1 MGYCALL
8 IPQTIQTSKENKQ
21 GFIESLKGKLT
32 SGLKDGG
39 LNFTNATTL
48 LKNTANLISE
58 SSDTIAN
65 KFSGIALTQL
75 LVDGKMTNQ
84 TAIDYLKQ
92 GFPKALGQTAIALG
106 FQSIDQLENALKSKN
121 GVNVQQFISSFQNFG
136 SALSEFT
143 KLKSVRQEVEGYEV
157 IEIDAVLSDNRS
169 YQSETPDRRVEK
181 GQTYQEYIHNMP
193 DIFTLECVIQDGR
206 NYTCD
211 DFEDILLNL
220 RNRKIAFDVV
230 LGEVTKKNVVLTNFS
245 PMREGKG
252 GFTYSLEFKKIDAG
266 SVQLVSLNISS
277 SLKTTISNTI
287 LENKLAPE
295 DTKTFKEKSLGFYNN
310 VVKNVNKP
318 LTAERVGEALL

>member
-8 IPQTIQTSKENKQ
+8 IPQTVQSSKENKQ
-21 GFIESLKGKLT
+21 GFIESLTGKLT
-32 SGLKDGG
+32 SGLKSGG

-48 LKNTANLISE
+48 LKNTASLVSE
-58 SSDTIAN
+58 GVDTVAN

-75 LVDGKMTNQ
+75 LVDGKISNE
-84 TAIDYLKQ
+84 TALNYLKQ
-92 GFPKALGQTAIALG
+92 GFPKALGQTSIALG

-143 KLKSVRQEVEGYEV
+143 KLKSIRQEVEGYEV

-193 DIFTLECVIQDGR
+193 DIFTLECIIQDGR
-206 NYTCD
+206 NYTCN

-230 LGEVTKKNVVLTNFS
+230 LGETTKKNVVLTNFS

-252 GFTYSLEFKKIDAG
+252 GFTYSLEFKKIDVG
-266 SVQLVSLNISS
+266 SVQLVSLNISQKVKS
-277 SLKTTISNTI
+277 ITNTVKNE
-287 LENKLAPE
+287 LNPN
-295 DTKTFKEKSLGFYNN
+295 DTKTIGEKVVGFMNVRAEIVEENALEILGRGT
-310 VVKNVNKP
+310 KK
-318 LTAERVGEALL
+318 

>member
-8 IPQTIQTSKENKQ
+8 VPQTVQSSKENKQ
-21 GFIESLKGKLT
+21 GFIESLTGKLT
-32 SGLKDGG
+32 SGLKSGG

-48 LKNTANLISE
+48 LKNTASLLSE

-75 LVDGKMTNQ
+75 LVDGKISNE
-84 TAIDYLKQ
+84 TALNYLKQ
-92 GFPKALGQTAIALG
+92 GFPKALGQTSIALG

-143 KLKSVRQEVEGYEV
+143 KLKSIRQEVEGYEV
-157 IEIDAVLSDNRS
+157 IGIDAVLSDNRS
-169 YQSETPDRRVEK
+169 YQAETPDRRVEK

-206 NYTCD
+206 NYTCN

-230 LGEVTKKNVVLTNFS
+230 LGETTKKNVVLTNFS
-245 PMREGKG
+245 PMREGRG
-252 GFTYSLEFKKIDAG
+252 GFNYSLEFKKIDVG
-266 SVQLVSLNISS
+266 SVQLVSLNIS
-277 SLKTTISNTI
+277 
-287 LENKLAPE
+287 NKLKSVVDSVKNELNPN
-295 DTKTFKEKSLGFYNN
+295 DTKTSNEQSLGWIEKTTQNLN
-310 VVKNVNKP
+310 KDISWDRLKGVVK
-318 LTAERVGEALL
+318 

>member
-8 IPQTIQTSKENKQ
+8 IPQTVQSSKENKQ
-21 GFIESLKGKLT
+21 GFIESLTGKLI
-32 SGLKDGG
+32 SGLKSGG

-48 LKNTANLISE
+48 LKNTASLVSE
-58 SSDTIAN
+58 GVDIVAN

-143 KLKSVRQEVEGYEV
+143 KLKSIRQEVEGYEV

-169 YQSETPDRRVEK
+169 YQAETPDRRVEK

-230 LGEVTKKNVVLTNFS
+230 LGETTKKNVVLTNFS
-245 PMREGKG
+245 PMREGRG
-252 GFTYSLEFKKIDAG
+252 GFTYSLEFKKIDVG
-266 SVQLVSLNISS
+266 SVQLVSLNISQKVKS
-277 SLKTTISNTI
+277 ITNIVKNELNPDDNKTIGQKVVGFLNATE
-287 LENKLAPE
+287 ENV
-295 DTKTFKEKSLGFYNN
+295 EKSALKILGRS
-310 VVKNVNKP
+310 
-318 LTAERVGEALL
+318 AEK

>member
-8 IPQTIQTSKENKQ
+8 IPQTVQSSKENKQ
-21 GFIESLKGKLT
+21 GFIESLTGKLT
-32 SGLKDGG
+32 SGLKSGG

-48 LKNTANLISE
+48 LKNTASLVSE
-58 SSDTIAN
+58 GVDTVAN
-65 KFSGIALTQL
+65 RFSGIALTQL

-143 KLKSVRQEVEGYEV
+143 KLKSIRQEVEGYEV

-169 YQSETPDRRVEK
+169 YQAETPDRRVEK

-230 LGEVTKKNVVLTNFS
+230 LGETTKKNVVLTNFS
-245 PMREGKG
+245 PMREGRG
-252 GFTYSLEFKKIDAG
+252 GFTYSLEFKKIDVG
-266 SVQLVSLNISS
+266 SVQLVSLKI
-277 SLKTTISNTI
+277 KSNTNSI
-287 LENKLAPE
+287 NNKLNPD
-295 DTKTFKEKSLGFYNN
+295 DTKTSEEKSVGFYSNTLN
-310 VVKNVNKP
+310 IVEQNAQKILGRDKKK
-318 LTAERVGEALL
+318 